1 MTSTPAALTY
11 RADFLKVFRQLCGGR
26 YHGHDVWRDFI
37 EMSAMALA
45 NALLMDEAR
54 EKRYMDIVKRYTKDE
69 VNLFCRLHALTVIAL
84 DTAFQDFLGSIFM
97 ELELGNAA
105 QGQFFTP
112 YELCRLMAA
121 QTIELDIFN
130 KQEFITINDPAV
142 GGGALLI
149 AAAEYLHQNKINF
162 QDRMHATAVD
172 VSNTA
177 AYMCY
182 IQLYLL
188 GVPAMVIV
196 GNSLTLEER
205 EVLYTSMH
213 WLKFWNVK
221 LKRGPIQFD
230 YYTPID
236 YDLILKEAEESMRNA
251 GISEDDIKLLFPE
264 NAA

>member
-1 MTSTPAALTY
+1 MKAAPALTY
-11 RADFLKVFRQLCGGR
+11 RADFLKVFQQLCGGK

-45 NALLMDEAR
+45 NALLQDEAR
-54 EKRYMDIVKRYTKDE
+54 EKRYMDIVARYTRDE

-84 DTAFQDFLGSIFM
+84 DTAFQDFLGSIYM
-97 ELELGNAA
+97 ELGLGNAA

-112 YELCRLMAA
+112 YELCKLMARV
-121 QTIELDIFN
+121 TIDLDIFN
-130 KQEFITINDPAV
+130 KQEFVTVSDPAA

-149 AAAEYLHQNKINF
+149 ACAEYLHENKINF

-172 VSNTA
+172 VSSTA

-188 GVPAMVIV
+188 GVPACVVV
-196 GNSLTLEER
+196 GNSLTLETR

-213 WLKFWNVK
+213 GLKFWNVK
-221 LKRGPIQFD
+221 LKRGPRQFD
-230 YYTPID
+230 YDPETD
-236 YDLILKEAEESMRNA
+236 YDLILEQAEQSMRDA
-251 GISEDDIKLLFPE
+251 GVSEADINLLFPKD
-264 NAA
+264 AA